1 MIFRKWSF
9 SKRTSQAVIH
19 SLQSKSIILFK
30 NACCQMKR
38 TRLLNLSKYL
48 RIGVPPSS
56 SGGFHDSFTCS
67 ARTFLVFPH
76 FFIFLNCFH
85 SMSSFSVFLILLIV
99 FPHCP
104 HLIRLEQPWFA
115 WHVEDVHEASCFKAE
130 VDKINFYSF
139 VHQVLHLS
147 AAIYIV
153 QDSQNRHNTRNTIA
167 YVKLNIH
174 DNDLPRSWYNKD
186 YLPPSQVSFI
196 L

>member
-1 MIFRKWSF
+1 
-9 SKRTSQAVIH
+9 
-19 SLQSKSIILFK
+19 
-30 NACCQMKR
+30 
-38 TRLLNLSKYL
+38 
-48 RIGVPPSS
+48 
-56 SGGFHDSFTCS
+56 
-67 ARTFLVFPH
+67 
-76 FFIFLNCFH
+76 
-85 SMSSFSVFLILLIV
+85 MSSFSVFLILLIV

-139 VHQVLHLS
+139 AQQVLHLS

-174 DNDLPRSWYNKD
+174 DNDLSLMVAQHK
-186 YLPPSQVSFI
+186 
-196 L
+196 